1 MQFPDLS
8 NFGCLPGKAGGTPAY
23 AREEL
28 AKSLYDVS
36 LETLESYAPRA
47 QKFGRGVGNSKNIRG
62 QLYKYGYTQALH
74 RRVFDLIKI
83 AYDIPLFADTD
94 VFDSKTIEAIAFCGS
109 HDELLFTMI
118 DASLA
123 PRMPEQ
129 ATFLTQGL
137 RPSTGMSSVVV
148 TSMILDR
155 MNKMETGPE
164 RRSTRKEDQA
174 ALELLAS
181 RGITSELRAKLAEA
195 VKVATSATRVEE
207 SDQAELAA
215 ADEKYVRALGEI
227 KAWYEE
233 WSRVARVVVKRR
245 DPSLP
250 VASELRMTAW
260 PRIRSVCGRGRRG

>member
-1 MQFPDLS
+1 MPV
-8 NFGCLPGKAGGTPAY
+8 KT
-23 AREEL
+23 REEL
-28 AKSLYDVS
+28 AKSIHDVS

-47 QKFGRGVGNSKNIRG
+47 QKFGRGVGTSKNIRG
-62 QLYKYGYTQALH
+62 LLYKYGYTQAIH

-94 VFDSKTIEAIAFCGS
+94 VFDTKTIEAIAFCDS

-137 RPSTGMSSVVV
+137 RPSTGMNSVVV
-148 TSMILDR
+148 TSMIVDR
-155 MNKMETGPE
+155 MNKMESGPE
-164 RRSTRKEDQA
+164 RKATRKEDQA
-174 ALELLAS
+174 ALELLAT
-181 RGITSELRAKLAEA
+181 RGITPELRQKLAEA
-195 VKVATSATRVEE
+195 VKVATSAAREE
-207 SDQAELAA
+207 SDDAAMAA

-233 WSRVARVVVKRR
+233 WSRVARTVVKRR
-245 DPSLP
+245 DHLILLGLAQRKAGQPDEP
-250 VASELRMTAW
+250 QPTDPTDE
-260 PRIRSVCGRGRRG
+260 